1 MTIKF
6 LIVANALPNDAE
18 IPIYVRLVNSK
29 YYDKKVKT
37 NLVVR
42 QNLWDAKREMIK
54 HKALYDDQ
62 LRKQINEEISNIRNY
77 IEMMFDMEKNP
88 ANLPPSWLFD
98 CLQGYYQYKE
108 GCLSKG
114 NTKGLIPISKKE
126 ESDFFKIYEKFQ
138 ERQEISDS
146 RSRQYKVLKCTLQRY
161 QLYVRSTRRS
171 NSKYTIFLDEID
183 SDFLSDFYSYVES
196 EHIYFEKY
204 PEIFSSI
211 GKKTAPKPRSIDF

>member
-62 LRKQINEEISNIRNY
+62 LRKQINEEIR
-77 IEMMFDMEKNP
+77 
-88 ANLPPSWLFD
+88 
-98 CLQGYYQYKE
+98 
-108 GCLSKG
+108 
-114 NTKGLIPISKKE
+114 
-126 ESDFFKIYEKFQ
+126 
-138 ERQEISDS
+138 
-146 RSRQYKVLKCTLQRY
+146 
-161 QLYVRSTRRS
+161 
-171 NSKYTIFLDEID
+171 
-183 SDFLSDFYSYVES
+183 
-196 EHIYFEKY
+196 
-204 PEIFSSI
+204 
-211 GKKTAPKPRSIDF
+211 